1 MIGLITSFGI
11 GAALGGVTLY
21 LGYSF
26 GYSRG
31 HAAGYKLARDA
42 ANSARS
48 TLGDMLPILMANSFI
63 KAKPKPAEKENS
75 PE

>member
-1 MIGLITSFGI
+1 MTELITAFGI
-11 GAALGGVTLY
+11 GATLGGVTLY
-21 LGYSF
+21 LGYSL

-31 HAAGYKLARDA
+31 HAAGYKLASDA

-48 TLGDMLPILMANSFI
+48 TLGDMLPLLMAGSLI
-63 KAKPKPAEKENS
+63 TAKPKPAEKENS

>member
-1 MIGLITSFGI
+1 MIELITAFGI

-21 LGYSF
+21 LGYKQ

-31 HAAGYKLARDA
+31 HEAGYKLASDA

-48 TLGDMLPILMANSFI
+48 VMGDVLPLILAGGLLNT
-63 KAKPKPAEKENS
+63 KPSATEEKIS
-75 PE
+75 